1 MAFRI
6 PDVLRYEIRHRLES
20 LEAGTGGEGP
30 RAWLNA
36 HPVLAIAATGLSV
49 ILVVVVLTG
58 ALWPTPDSSFPLA
71 KTAWFY
77 DINTGKLFQGSPK
90 KTGPIQAPSGPTA
103 DGEPAGFR
111 AHVYSYV
118 REPSDAELFVGFL
131 ERPNPDSE
139 SKCSASDFGQF
150 DKWARSRLIRRPKD
164 KGWVPATSPE
174 GKKILDEMVRPN
186 KKGQTPIA
194 HTPNGRK

>member
-6 PDVLRYEIRHRLES
+6 PDVLRYEIRHRLEN
-20 LEAGTGGEGP
+20 LGVGAGGDGP

-36 HPVLAIAATGLSV
+36 HPVLAIALMGLSV
-49 ILVVVVLTG
+49 TLVVVVL
-58 ALWPTPDSSFPLA
+58 AAMLWPASDSSIPLA

-90 KTGPIQAPSGPTA
+90 KTGPIAAPSGLTS

-118 REPSDAELFVGFL
+118 RD
-131 ERPNPDSE
+131 PNDS
-139 SKCSASDFGQF
+139 G
-150 DKWARSRLIRRPKD
+150 
-164 KGWVPATSPE
+164 T
-174 GKKILDEMVRPN
+174 VRGLP
-186 KKGQTPIA
+186 GAAGP
-194 HTPNGRK
+194 G

>member
-6 PDVLRYEIRHRLES
+6 PDVLRYEIRHRLEN
-20 LEAGTGGEGP
+20 LGAGSDGEGP
-30 RAWLNA
+30 RAWLNS

-49 ILVVVVLTG
+49 ILVVVVLAR
-58 ALWPTPDSSFPLA
+58 ALWSTPDSSFPLA
-71 KTAWFY
+71 RSAWFY
-77 DINTGKLFQGSPK
+77 DVNTGKLFPGSPK
-90 KTGPIQAPSGPTA
+90 KTGPIKAPSGPTA

-111 AHVYSYV
+111 AHVYSYL
-118 REPSDAELFVGFL
+118 REPNDAELFVGFL
-131 ERPNPDSE
+131 ERPDPDSE

-174 GKKILDEMVRPN
+174 GKKILEEMIRPN

-194 HTPNGRK
+194 HTPETRE

>member
-6 PDVLRYEIRHRLES
+6 PDVLRYEIQHRLES
-20 LEAGTGGEGP
+20 LGFGAYERGP
-30 RAWLNA
+30 RAWVNA
-36 HPVLAIAATGLSV
+36 HPILAIAVMGASLTLV
-49 ILVVVVLTG
+49 IV
-58 ALWPTPDSSFPLA
+58 ALARVQWSSPDSSFPLA

-90 KTGPIQAPSGPTA
+90 KIGPIKAPSSPTA

-111 AHVYSYV
+111 AHVYSYL
-118 REPSDAELFVGFL
+118 REPNDAELFVGFL
-131 ERPNPDSE
+131 ERPDPDSE
-139 SKCSASDFGQF
+139 SKCSALDFGQF

-174 GKKILDEMVRPN
+174 GRKILDEMIRPN

-194 HTPNGRK
+194 HTPKGRK